1 MGNSSNSNG
10 FQWNEAAMEQEAK
23 RNREIVR
30 KADEDRL
37 IEARRLEEV
46 NRAAMVREHHEQE
59 EQRKMKILE
68 DERNLAVSLQQQR
81 EEER

>member
-1 MGNSSNSNG
+1 
-10 FQWNEAAMEQEAK
+10 MEQEAK

-59 EQRKMKILE
+59 EQKKIKILE